1 MWHLCDAWER
11 WDQPNV
17 ELVLYADLPANL
29 GGEMRR
35 LAELLGFTV
44 PDDRWEAL
52 VEAATFKSMKALA
65 EQLAPD
71 PKGVLKSRARFF
83 ARVALV
89 KARPRYRASTSHAM
103 RDALPT
109 SRHPTW
115 PPGCIAEHC
124 FLTVYET
131 F

>member
-17 ELVLYADLPANL
+17 ELVHYADLPANL

-71 PKGVLKSRARFF
+71 PKGVLKSRARGFRQGGSGEG
-83 ARVALV
+83 ASALSGVDLARYEGRVADL
-89 KARPRYRASTSHAM
+89 APSDLAAWLHR
-103 RDALPT
+103 
-109 SRHPTW
+109 
-115 PPGCIAEHC
+115 
-124 FLTVYET
+124 
-131 F
+131 